1 MSRLGP
7 GATTANAVAFLGNKI
22 AGFWGGMI
30 ATICYT
36 ICPLIITI
44 FIINFIEDLLKYQF
58 IASALKGSLVC
69 ILMLLIKSIISM
81 GKNILNNKFNIFIF
95 IISLLL
101 SIIFNI
107 PSIFIM
113 IVAMILGIL
122 KILITTVICTQCSKS
137 C

>member
-1 MSRLGP
+1 MARLGP

-69 ILMLLIKSIISM
+69 ILVLLIKSTISM
-81 GKNILNNKFNIFIF
+81 GKNILNSKFNIFIF
-95 IISLLL
+95 IISLIL

-107 PSIFIM
+107 PSVFIM
-113 IVAMILGIL
+113 IIAMVFGIL
-122 KILITTVICTQCSKS
+122 NLITTACRI
-137 C
+137 